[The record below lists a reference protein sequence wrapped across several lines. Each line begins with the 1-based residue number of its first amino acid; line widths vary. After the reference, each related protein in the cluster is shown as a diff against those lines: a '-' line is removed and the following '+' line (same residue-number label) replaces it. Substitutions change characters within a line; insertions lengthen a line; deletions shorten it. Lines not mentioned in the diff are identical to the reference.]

1 MHRIVKAHL
10 SNFVKSYG
18 YELEDEADQFEIF
31 AAHCVIA
38 SRFTSTFE
46 MEDVKTGPGEDG
58 IDGVA
63 ILIDEAVCASEEDA
77 EFIFSAERRNHD
89 VDVVFIQAKR
99 SETFDLGDFLKFKES
114 ILRFVNQDPYIVQNE
129 VLANARKVFDVVVSQ
144 VPKIRNGKPSL
155 TVRYV
160 NTGLYREPGALQI
173 AVKDFE
179 TQLNELGLF
188 YAIDIKFI
196 DRDELTKLWVET
208 YSGIDA
214 SLSISSSAALPNI
227 ADIDEAYLVVVSAKE
242 FVKNLLTTSD
252 GSLRTQVFEE
262 NVRAFLG
269 DDNLVNKSIA
279 ETLQST
285 AKSRFPVLNNGITI
299 VSPDVRVQ
307 GSTIHLKNFQIVNG
321 CQTSNVL
328 YENQDSLESVMV
340 NLKIVETKNEDVF
353 SELVKATNSQSKVDD
368 TQFLSLLPISKRV
381 EQFFNSFSDQDKLFF
396 ERRDRQYAGLDI
408 QTIKIYSLHNAAK
421 CVAAMYCERPDL
433 ASRYP
438 KRVYDELGEQ
448 IFADDSKE
456 ILFYSACYAMY
467 KLTVLFA
474 NGEIPQELKKLKWHM
489 LPLLR
494 LMIVG
499 DKKFHFS
506 SKDAQKSA
514 QAILDALTSDEAL
527 KKFAK
532 KLTLVCKK
540 FKDETSD
547 RLKRQAI
554 LSEMIESAK

>member
-10 SNFVKSYG
+10 NNFVKSCG
-18 YELEDEADQFEIF
+18 YELENEADQFEMF
-31 AAHCVIA
+31 SAHCVIA
-38 SRFTSTFE
+38 SRFTSTFD
-46 MEDVKTGPGEDG
+46 MGDVKTGPGEDG

-63 ILIDEAVCASEEDA
+63 ILIDEAVCSSEEDA
-77 EFIFSAERRNHD
+77 ESIFSAERRNHD

-114 ILRFVNQDPYIVQNE
+114 ILRFVNQDQCLIQND

-160 NTGLYREPGALQI
+160 TTGLYREPGALEI
-173 AVKDFE
+173 AIKDFE
-179 TQLNELGLF
+179 TQLNEFGLF
-188 YAIDIKFI
+188 YLIDIKFI

-214 SLSISSSAALPNI
+214 SLSISSFAALPNI

-269 DDNLVNKSIA
+269 NDNLVNKSIA

-307 GSTIHLKNFQIVNG
+307 GNTIHLKNFQIVNG

-328 YENQDSLESVMV
+328 YENQDCLDSVMI

-368 TQFLSLLPISKRV
+368 TQFLSLLPVSKRI
-381 EQFFNSFSDQDKLFF
+381 EQFFNSFGEQDKLYF
-396 ERRDRQYAGLDI
+396 ERRDRQYAGLDV
-408 QTIKIYSLHNAAK
+408 QAIKIYSLHNAAK

-438 KRVYDELGEQ
+438 KRVYDELGAQ

-456 ILFYSACYAMY
+456 ILFYSACFAMY
-467 KLTVLFA
+467 KLTVLFS
-474 NGEIPQELKKLKWHM
+474 NSGIPQELKKLKWHM

-499 DKKFHFS
+499 NKKFQFS

-514 QAILDALTSDEAL
+514 QTILDALTSDESL
-527 KKFAK
+527 KKIAK
-532 KLTLVCKK
+532 KLTQVCRR

-554 LSEMIESAK
+554 LSEMIESIK

>member
-18 YELEDEADQFEIF
+18 YELEEEADQFEIF

-38 SRFTSTFE
+38 SRFTSAFE
-46 MEDVKTGPGEDG
+46 MDDVKTGPGEDG
-58 IDGVA
+58 IDGIA

-77 EFIFSAERRNHD
+77 ELIFSAERRNHD

-114 ILRFVNQDPYIVQNE
+114 VLRFVNQDPYIVQND
-129 VLANARKVFDVVVSQ
+129 VLANVRKVFDVVVSQ

-160 NTGLYREPGALQI
+160 TTGLYREPGALEI

-214 SLSISSSAALPNI
+214 SLSISSFAALPNI

-307 GSTIHLKNFQIVNG
+307 GNTIHLKNFQIVNG

-328 YENQDSLESVMV
+328 YENQDCLDNVMV

-381 EQFFNSFSDQDKLFF
+381 EQFFNSFGEHDKLYF

-438 KRVYDELGEQ
+438 KRVYDELGDQ

-456 ILFYSACYAMY
+456 ILFYSACFAMY

-494 LMIVG
+494 LMVVG
-499 DKKFHFS
+499 DKKFHFN

-514 QAILDALTSDEAL
+514 QAILDALTSDENL
-527 KKFAK
+527 KKLAK
-532 KLTLVCKK
+532 KLTLVCRK